1 MTKKYIS
8 IRGAFVSKCKRYKES
23 KFQNV
28 VSNYKCIQALKYMY
42 YVYFV
47 SLCDQLMIA
56 FNFDLTFISR
66 FYF

>member
-8 IRGAFVSKCKRYKES
+8 IRDANVSKCKRYKES

-42 YVYFV
+42 NV
-47 SLCDQLMIA
+47 
-56 FNFDLTFISR
+56 
-66 FYF
+66 